1 MTDLASRQS
10 IPPARDSYE
19 SIVREL
25 ERAELQARE
34 RRLSAQS
41 EADRIRAAAQATAGD
56 ISASVPARITAALA
70 ELRAQHVAAA
80 DAEVAV
86 ADARLDAAST
96 PSGQEAE
103 YPVADAAVELLVAA
117 VLAEPTAKRPD

>member
-41 EADRIRAAAQATAGD
+41 EADRIRAAAHVTAGE
-56 ISASVPARITAALA
+56 ISASVPERITTALA
-70 ELRAQHVAAA
+70 ELRAQHVVAA
-80 DAEVAV
+80 DAEVAE
-86 ADARLDAAST
+86 AGANLDAPAA
-96 PSGQEAE
+96 PSGEEAE

-117 VLAEPTAKRPD
+117 VLAEPTAKPRD